1 MQKRFAGYGFY
12 IVRSHKKYGFRNTN
26 IGYKYDEYAAFII
39 YNKCT
44 IVKGKIRNHS
54 LRYAAVTVRGLN
66 SYNYSFDADQVLQ
79 FTACRVL

>member
-12 IVRSHKKYGFRNTN
+12 IVRSYKKYGFRNTN

-54 LRYAAVTVRGLN
+54 LRYAAGLAVN
-66 SYNYSFDADQVLQ
+66 CDNYS
-79 FTACRVL
+79 